1 MRRGRRFATAR
12 RLAGLFASYAAQR
25 PALIADW
32 AAGRDTDGAGR
43 ADPRRP
49 HLAARALA
57 PARRLRSR
65 SPIPSAAR
73 PRRSPGCAPTPR
85 TVDLPSRVSLF
96 GHTRLATGDLALL
109 EALAADRDV
118 HLWLPHPSAA
128 LWSRLTDVAGVV
140 PRADDRSHLQVGHP
154 LLATLGRDTRE
165 LQRTLGTVAYV
176 DEPAAARRASTAG
189 DPARL
194 APGRPPRQRPRSAP
208 TARALRPD
216 DRSVQLHACH
226 GPARQVEVLREV
238 LLGLLADDPTLEP
251 RDVLVMCPDIES
263 YAPLL
268 SAAFGLADVVGPEGH
283 PAHRLRVS
291 LADRAL
297 DQTNPLL
304 AVVARLLDLAG
315 GRAGV
320 GAVLDLAHAE
330 PVRRRFGLRD
340 DDLDLLATWVQQAG
354 VKWGFDAAHRADFG
368 LDALRRQHLAG
379 RPRPVARRGGAVRR
393 QRHHARRHAA
403 PRRRRQR

>member
-1 MRRGRRFATAR
+1 M
-12 RLAGLFASYAAQR
+12 
-25 PALIADW
+25 
-32 AAGRDTDGAGR
+32 
-43 ADPRRP
+43 
-49 HLAARALA
+49 
-57 PARRLRSR
+57 
-65 SPIPSAAR
+65 
-73 PRRSPGCAPTPR
+73 
-85 TVDLPSRVSLF
+85 
-96 GHTRLATGDLALL
+96 
-109 EALAADRDV
+109 
-118 HLWLPHPSAA
+118 
-128 LWSRLTDVAGVV
+128 
-140 PRADDRSHLQVGHP
+140 
-154 LLATLGRDTRE
+154 
-165 LQRTLGTVAYV
+165 
-176 DEPAAARRASTAG
+176 
-189 DPARL
+189 
-194 APGRPPRQRPRSAP
+194 
-208 TARALRPD
+208 
-216 DRSVQLHACH
+216 
-226 GPARQVEVLREV
+226 LREV

-330 PVRRRFGLRD
+330 PVRRRFGFRD

-368 LDALRRQHLAG
+368 LDDVRRQHLAG
-379 RPRPVARRGGAVRR
+379 RSRPAARRGGAVRR
-393 QRHHARRHAA
+393 QRRPRSAA
-403 PRRRRQR
+403 CSRSTTSAAATST